1 MDLVKKGPIRYEPQK
16 DDQPI
21 MIEMAGVTKEF
32 VKPSGEVHTVLQ
44 NINLQIAKGEFC
56 SIVGPTGC
64 GKSTTLGLI
73 AGFEQPTSGI
83 VKIQGETLRGINK
96 HAACV
101 FQTDNTFP
109 WKTVID
115 NVSLGLRLRGVSK
128 SEAYDEARVW
138 IERVGLKGFEKH
150 YPHQLSGGMRKRVA
164 LAQCLII
171 QPQILLMDESF
182 SALDVH
188 TRSLMENE
196 LLTIWEQTSASV
208 VFITHDLEEA
218 IALSDRVIVMTAGPA
233 ATIKGDYR
241 IDLPRPRN
249 VSEIRF
255 DPDFMKLHEQ
265 IWNDLRDEVMISYE
279 QIYKSQ

>member
-1 MDLVKKGPIRYEPQK
+1 LNLPNKEPIRYEPQNNK
-16 DDQPI
+16 PI
-21 MIEMAGVTKEF
+21 MIELAGITKEF
-32 VKPSGEVHTVLQ
+32 IKPSGEVHTVLR
-44 NINLQIAKGEFC
+44 NINLQISKGEFC

-73 AGFEQPTSGI
+73 AGFEQPTSGT
-83 VKIQGETLRGINK
+83 VKIQGETLQGINK
-96 HAACV
+96 HAVCV

-128 SEAYDEARVW
+128 SEAYDEARIW

-164 LAQCLII
+164 LAQCLIV

-196 LLTIWEQTSASV
+196 LLTIWEETSASV

-241 IDLPRPRN
+241 IHLPRPRN

-255 DPDFMKLHEQ
+255 NPDFMKLHEQ

-279 QIYKSQ
+279 QSYKSK